1 MKAMKNIAFNRKIG
15 GIAPPCTVRAIRPV
29 CVPDV
34 PDTEFA
40 DGIRERFSRRI
51 YSLWQR
57 LGLIFFAENK
67 GYRAVTVSEN
77 VVNNFSSRIIFRFF
91 SDKRVRRANNM
102 SPMPQNVF
110 ITVADRHRQRL
121 ADKTVY
127 GATVRSITAKSLI
140 ISELGNIFQLLNGR
154 TGSSY
159 NTSVNSLR
167 VALTRFLRES
177 ADNEELTETEMFLL
191 NKLEQLLKRSVAREQ
206 TELLRRLMY
215 IKETEK
221 NSSVMKKRL
230 LAAVSDYAQTR
241 DNIMREIAADYYIN
255 IKTGGTDITRTER
268 EIRNAVADIP
278 HDLPAANGTVRPVK
292 AENLY
297 LSNTYT
303 ENSIFLRQINATAN
317 YIHSPRTSSFIQR
330 LYKNEHS
337 DISIGTVNSNVL
349 FRTAE
354 PGRNMVM
361 LIPPA
366 QADRHTTDSVSRRQ
380 PPPMELRQHQAAD
393 IPQSSRKKQSLNIKS
408 EPAVVTA
415 AGNIEKLS
423 REELAHLADK
433 VYSQI
438 ETRLLRER
446 RRIGL

>member
-1 MKAMKNIAFNRKIG
+1 MKNIALHKKIG
-15 GIAPPCTVRAIRPV
+15 GIAPVCTVRAIRPV

-40 DGIRERFSRRI
+40 DGIRERFSRSV

-57 LGLIFFAENK
+57 LGLIFFAENR
-67 GYRAVTVSEN
+67 GAHTFTVSEN

-91 SDKRVRRANNM
+91 SDKRVRRANNV
-102 SPMPQNVF
+102 SSSPQNVF
-110 ITVADRHRQRL
+110 ITVADRHRQRI

-127 GATVRSITAKSLI
+127 GTTVRSIAAKSLI
-140 ISELGNIFQLLNGR
+140 ISELGNIFRLLNGR
-154 TGSSY
+154 TGSTY

-215 IKETEK
+215 IRETEK
-221 NSSVMKKRL
+221 NSSVMKRRL

-241 DNIMREIAADYYIN
+241 DNIMREIAADYYIH
-255 IKTGGTDITRTER
+255 IKTGGTGLARTER

-278 HDLPAANGTVRPVK
+278 PDLPVPNGSVRPVK
-292 AENLY
+292 AENFY
-297 LSNTYT
+297 SADTYP
-303 ENSIFLRQINATAN
+303 ENRVFLRQINSTATHL
-317 YIHSPRTSSFIQR
+317 HSPRILSFVQQF
-330 LYKNEHS
+330 YKNERS
-337 DISIGTVNSNVL
+337 DISLSTVTGRVI

-354 PGRNMVM
+354 PGRDMVM

-366 QADRHTTDSVSRRQ
+366 QADRYMTDIGSYRR
-380 PPPMELRQHQAAD
+380 PPPMELRQPQAAD
-393 IPQSSRKKQSLNIKS
+393 IPQSTRKRQSLNIKS
-408 EPAVVTA
+408 EPTVVKSALNT
-415 AGNIEKLS
+415 EKMS
-423 REELAHLADK
+423 REELTRLADK

>member
-1 MKAMKNIAFNRKIG
+1 MKNIALHKKIG
-15 GIAPPCTVRAIRPV
+15 GIAPVCTVRAIRPV

-57 LGLIFFAENK
+57 LGLIFFAENN
-67 GYRAVTVSEN
+67 GARTFTVSEN

-102 SPMPQNVF
+102 YPMPQNVF

-121 ADKTVY
+121 ADKAVY

-215 IKETEK
+215 IKETER
-221 NSSVMKKRL
+221 NSSVMKRRL

-241 DNIMREIAADYYIN
+241 DNIMREIAADYYIH
-255 IKTGGTDITRTER
+255 IKTGGTGLARTEM

-278 HDLPAANGTVRPVK
+278 LDLPAPNGTVRPVK

-297 LSNTYT
+297 LSNTYP
-303 ENSIFLRQINATAN
+303 ENRVFMRQINSRLN
-317 YIHSPRTSSFIQR
+317 HIHTPRISSFIQQF
-330 LYKNEHS
+330 YKSEHS
-337 DISIGTVNSNVL
+337 DISFGVVNSRIM

-354 PGRNMVM
+354 PGRYMVM
-361 LIPPA
+361 LIPSA
-366 QADRHTTDSVSRRQ
+366 QTDRQITDIGSYRR
-380 PPPMELRQHQAAD
+380 PPPMELRQYQAAD
-393 IPQSSRKKQSLNIKS
+393 IPQSTRKRQSLNVKS
-408 EPAVVTA
+408 EPTVVTTS
-415 AGNIEKLS
+415 GNMEKMS
-423 REELAHLADK
+423 REELTRLADK

>member
-1 MKAMKNIAFNRKIG
+1 MKNIALHKKIG
-15 GIAPPCTVRAIRPV
+15 GIAPVCTVRAIRPV
-29 CVPDV
+29 CVPDI

-40 DGIRERFSRRI
+40 DGIRERFSRSI

-57 LGLIFFAENK
+57 LGLIFFAENN
-67 GYRAVTVSEN
+67 GARTFTVSEN

-91 SDKRVRRANNM
+91 SDKRVRRAINM
-102 SPMPQNVF
+102 SSSPQNVF
-110 ITVADRHRQRL
+110 ITAPDRRRQRL

-127 GATVRSITAKSLI
+127 GAAVRSITAKSLI
-140 ISELGNIFQLLNGR
+140 ISELSNIFQLLNGR

-159 NTSVNSLR
+159 NTSINSLR

-221 NSSVMKKRL
+221 NSSVMKRRL

-241 DNIMREIAADYYIN
+241 DNIMREIAADYYIH
-255 IKTGGTDITRTER
+255 IKTGGTGLARTER

-278 HDLPAANGTVRPVK
+278 PDLPVPNGSVRPVK
-292 AENLY
+292 TENLY
-297 LSNTYT
+297 SGNTYP
-303 ENSIFLRQINATAN
+303 ENRFFLRQIISTAN
-317 YIHSPRTSSFIQR
+317 HIHSPRISSFVQQF
-330 LYKNEHS
+330 YKS
-337 DISIGTVNSNVL
+337 GRPDVSPGAVNSRIM

-354 PGRNMVM
+354 PGRDMVM

-366 QADRHTTDSVSRRQ
+366 QTDRYVTDIGIYRR
-380 PPPMELRQHQAAD
+380 PPPMELRQYQAAD
-393 IPQSSRKKQSLNIKS
+393 IPKNTRKKQSLNVKS
-408 EPAVVTA
+408 EPTVVTA
-415 AGNIEKLS
+415 SGNAEKMS
-423 REELAHLADK
+423 REELTRLADK

>member
-1 MKAMKNIAFNRKIG
+1 MKNIALHKKIG

-40 DGIRERFSRRI
+40 DGIRERFSRSI
-51 YSLWQR
+51 YSLWRR

-67 GYRAVTVSEN
+67 GARSFTVSEN

-91 SDKRVRRANNM
+91 SDKRVRRAVNM
-102 SPMPQNVF
+102 FSSPQNVF
-110 ITVADRHRQRL
+110 ITAADRHGRRL
-121 ADKTVY
+121 ADKTLR
-127 GATVRSITAKSLI
+127 GDAVRSIAAKSLI
-140 ISELGNIFQLLNGR
+140 ISELGNIFHLLNGR

-159 NTSVNSLR
+159 NTSVSSLR

-177 ADNEELTETEMFLL
+177 ADNEELTETEMYLL

-215 IKETEK
+215 IRETEK
-221 NSSVMKKRL
+221 NSSVMKRRL

-241 DNIMREIAADYYIN
+241 DNILREIAADYYIH
-255 IKTGGTDITRTER
+255 IKTGGTNLTRTER
-268 EIRNAVADIP
+268 EIRNAAADIP
-278 HDLPAANGTVRPVK
+278 LDLPVSNGTVRPVK
-292 AENLY
+292 AETLY
-297 LSNTYT
+297 FGNTYP
-303 ENSIFLRQINATAN
+303 ENRFFLREISSAVNHI
-317 YIHSPRTSSFIQR
+317 YSPRISSFVQR
-330 LYKNEHS
+330 LYKSGHS
-337 DISIGTVNSNVL
+337 DISLSTVNSRIL

-354 PGRNMVM
+354 PQRDMVM

-366 QADRHTTDSVSRRQ
+366 HTDGYMTAYGGYRR
-380 PPPMELRQHQAAD
+380 PPPMELRQQQTPD
-393 IPQSSRKKQSLNIKS
+393 MPQNARKRQSLNVKS
-408 EPAVVTA
+408 EPTVVTA
-415 AGNIEKLS
+415 SGNTEKMS
-423 REELAHLADK
+423 REELTRLADK

>member
-1 MKAMKNIAFNRKIG
+1 MKNIAFHKKIG
-15 GIAPPCTVRAIRPV
+15 GIAPVCTVRAIRPV
-29 CVPDV
+29 CVPDI

-40 DGIRERFSRRI
+40 DGIRERFSRSI

-67 GYRAVTVSEN
+67 AAHPVTVSEN

-91 SDKRVRRANNM
+91 SDKRVRRAVNM
-102 SPMPQNVF
+102 SSSPQNVF
-110 ITVADRHRQRL
+110 ITVADRHRL

-127 GATVRSITAKSLI
+127 GAAVRSIAAKSLI
-140 ISELGNIFQLLNGR
+140 ISELGSIFRLLNGR

-177 ADNEELTETEMFLL
+177 KDNEELTGTEMFLL

-215 IKETEK
+215 IRETEK
-221 NSSVMKKRL
+221 NSSVMKRRL

-241 DNIMREIAADYYIN
+241 DNIMREIAADYYIR
-255 IKTGGTDITRTER
+255 IKTGGTVSARTER

-278 HDLPAANGTVRPVK
+278 LDLPVPNGSVRPAR
-292 AENLY
+292 AENFY
-297 LSNTYT
+297 FGNTHF
-303 ENSIFLRQINATAN
+303 ENRIFLRQINSRSN
-317 YIHSPRTSSFIQR
+317 LISSPRISSFIQR
-330 LYKNEHS
+330 LYKSERS
-337 DISIGTVNSNVL
+337 DISFGAVNSRVV

-354 PGRNMVM
+354 PGRDMVM

-366 QADRHTTDSVSRRQ
+366 QTDRYMTDIGSYRR

-393 IPQSSRKKQSLNIKS
+393 MPQNTRKKQSLNVRS
-408 EPAVVTA
+408 EPTVVTSA
-415 AGNIEKLS
+415 LNTEKMS
-423 REELAHLADK
+423 REELTRLADK